1 MRYLLW
7 CFITVFFFA
16 QGVAPLVHAHP
27 NVQGHGFHF
36 HVNNAR
42 VFQISLGK
50 QNETHAMP
58 VLVEQKCLPPGLV
71 WLPLPLAKRFFPP
84 IAATFPTPSLVSL
97 SALFARAPPA
107 L

>member
-1 MRYLLW
+1 MDLLTI
-7 CFITVFFFA
+7 FFAMPTIHHAIPVVVFHYRFFFA

-71 WLPLPLAKRFFPP
+71 WLPLPLAKRF
-84 IAATFPTPSLVSL
+84 SRL
-97 SALFARAPPA
+97 
-107 L
+107 